1 MKQYTRNQLYA
12 CVWRANTKEKINIAE
27 QWLKEHVDDVELF
40 DDLMM
45 TLSMQYRELNAQPL
59 QNGETVWF

>member
-12 CVWRANTKEKINIAE
+12 FVWRANTKEKINIAE
-27 QWLKEHVDDVELF
+27 QWLKEHIDDVELF